1 MKKILL
7 AMSLLCM
14 TLSANANS
22 AKKNTLVGIWQ
33 QVQFDSKAGHFI
45 NLPVWK
51 VLENDGSFHVFLIA
65 DPKCQCII
73 TNQGKY
79 TVKTDSTFV
88 EHVTGSITDATLVGR
103 NNTITYHFDGQDKMR
118 VTYQMPSATSKAEET
133 WVRVKLEMPK

>member
-1 MKKILL
+1 MKKIFL

-22 AKKNTLVGIWQ
+22 AKKITLAGIWQ
-33 QVQFDSKAGHFI
+33 QVQLDPKTGHLI

-51 VLENDGSFHVFLIA
+51 ILENDGSFHVFLIA

-79 TVKTDSTFV
+79 SVKTDSTFV
-88 EHVTGSITDATLVGR
+88 EHITGSITDSNLVGR
-103 NNTITYHFDGQDKMR
+103 NNTITYHFEGQDKMR
-118 VTYQMPSATSKAEET
+118 ITYQMPSATSKAEET